1 MIIEFNPSVFIEN
14 FNDTETALR
23 INILFRD
30 AYTKVVLYYGEL
42 TDNILTLFTGYV
54 KQSELEQITF
64 LLNKEGKTD
73 LIIQFEHNSL
83 YEIRDDNYVK
93 NNLSLEDLKK
103 VKIDKLKI
111 KFENDKVRP
120 AVDCTSIKDD
130 LYVDGGREDILN
142 FEAYR
147 DLLIGTGG
155 TEGNIKGSDNQF
167 YMLTTDE
174 MNSMIL
180 ILKNY
185 GLQRFQYKW
194 QKEAEIMNATTIDE
208 LEAVTI

>member
-73 LIIQFEHNSL
+73 LIIQFEHNSFPDNSRTCMPPKH
-83 YEIRDDNYVK
+83 RDMEYH
-93 NNLSLEDLKK
+93 
-103 VKIDKLKI
+103 
-111 KFENDKVRP
+111 
-120 AVDCTSIKDD
+120 
-130 LYVDGGREDILN
+130 
-142 FEAYR
+142 
-147 DLLIGTGG
+147 
-155 TEGNIKGSDNQF
+155 
-167 YMLTTDE
+167 
-174 MNSMIL
+174 
-180 ILKNY
+180 
-185 GLQRFQYKW
+185 
-194 QKEAEIMNATTIDE
+194 
-208 LEAVTI
+208 